1 MQVASCFSF
10 RIVELVICYYT
21 ISMDEGYLS
30 GSLRLSHSIR
40 GSVPVWVLRDN
51 RGDAR
56 GRAALVKGASVVFYS
71 MIGVGHAIEL
81 AQIVQPR
88 LGHKRLDVALFI
100 GRIARNEPAEGAASF
115 AHAAHL
121 GHATHKVLGL
131 LRVDAVLALHY
142 GGAFF
147 QPTFTDH
154 SGLRD

>member
-10 RIVELVICYYT
+10 RIVELVICYYP

-100 GRIARNEPAEGAASF
+100 GRIARNEPAEGAVSF

-121 GHATHKVLGL
+121 VHGPDKVLVLTMGHPL
-131 LRVDAVLALHY
+131 LRLHSY
-142 GGAFF
+142 R
-147 QPTFTDH
+147 TFSQSFTP
-154 SGLRD
+154 